1 MTKTQKR
8 LALAVSVFVFI
19 ASGLAACI
27 WLAGYDSRCGGHTAK
42 PAVLIGAEA
51 IGPACARRAG
61 LIQAAKK
68 SGKSSRVQLFSRSS
82 APREDSRTRDLFEA
96 IEQ

>member
-27 WLAGYDSRCGGHTAK
+27 WLSGYDHRCDGLGMAAFCAFFASSFF
-42 PAVLIGAEA
+42 AVMAFDL
-51 IGPACARRAG
+51 
-61 LIQAAKK
+61 
-68 SGKSSRVQLFSRSS
+68 SGTFF
-82 APREDSRTRDLFEA
+82 RE
-96 IEQ
+96 

>member
-27 WLAGYDSRCGGHTAK
+27 WLAGYDSRCGGLGALSFFAFFASSFF
-42 PAVLIGAEA
+42 AVMAFDLSGA
-51 IGPACARRAG
+51 
-61 LIQAAKK
+61 
-68 SGKSSRVQLFSRSS
+68 FF
-82 APREDSRTRDLFEA
+82 RE
-96 IEQ
+96 